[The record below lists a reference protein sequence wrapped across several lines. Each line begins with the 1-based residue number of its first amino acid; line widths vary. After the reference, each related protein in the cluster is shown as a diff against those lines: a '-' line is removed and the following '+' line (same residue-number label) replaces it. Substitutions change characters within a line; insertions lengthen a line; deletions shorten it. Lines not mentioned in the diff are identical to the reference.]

1 MEDEREMVTAEFAPW
16 KVKAF
21 VLSNAS
27 PPVDD
32 Q

>member
-1 MEDEREMVTAEFAPW
+1 MEDEREMVTAEFALW
-16 KVKAF
+16 EVKSF